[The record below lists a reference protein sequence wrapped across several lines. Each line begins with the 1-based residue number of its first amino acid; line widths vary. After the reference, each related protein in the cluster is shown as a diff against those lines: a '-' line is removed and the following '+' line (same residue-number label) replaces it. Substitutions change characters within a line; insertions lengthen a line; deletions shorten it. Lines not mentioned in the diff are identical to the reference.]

1 MDTVQGAAEKV
12 CWHVQPKTTRSK
24 MTSTDARGHRGLLRC
39 SQGKSDVD
47 LTVLRTKSDPA
58 GTEEVHQGGTK
69 LTALFI
75 SCQHALN

>member
-24 MTSTDARGHRGLLRC
+24 TTSADACGHHGLFGC

-47 LTVLRTKSDPA
+47 LTVLRTKSDPV
-58 GTEEVHQGGTK
+58 GTEEVHQGGVK
-69 LTALFI
+69 PTAMFI
-75 SCQHALN
+75 SFQHALN